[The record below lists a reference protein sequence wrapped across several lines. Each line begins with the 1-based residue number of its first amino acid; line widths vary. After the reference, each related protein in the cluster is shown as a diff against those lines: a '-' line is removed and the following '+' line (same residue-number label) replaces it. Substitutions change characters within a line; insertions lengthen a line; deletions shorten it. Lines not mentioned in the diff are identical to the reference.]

1 MTKRWMLG
9 AVLAAVLLVPVAARA
24 HEGHAHKVMGT
35 VTART
40 TATQFEMKTPEG
52 KVVTVTL
59 NPKTT
64 FARGK
69 QKVDG
74 ADVKVGE
81 RVVVVVASEKEMIAT
96 SVTMAAPTPT
106 VAKK

>member
-9 AVLAAVLLVPVAARA
+9 AVLAAVLLVPIAARA

-35 VTART
+35 VTAR

-96 SVTMAAPTPT
+96 SVTMAELTPT

>member
-1 MTKRWMLG
+1 MMHTLVRAL
-9 AVLAAVLLVPVAARA
+9 AVVALLALPAMALA

-35 VTART
+35 VTARS
-40 TATQFEMKTPEG
+40 ADQFEMKTPEG
-52 KVVTVTL
+52 KVVTVKL

-69 QKVDG
+69 QKVGG

-81 RVVVVVASEKEMIAT
+81 RVVVEVASEKEMIAT
-96 SVTMAAPTPT
+96 SVTMAAATPT

>member
-1 MTKRWMLG
+1 MMHNLVCAL
-9 AVLAAVLLVPVAARA
+9 AVVALLASPAMALA
-24 HEGHAHKVMGT
+24 HEGHPHKVMGT
-35 VTART
+35 VTVRSAD
-40 TATQFEMKTPEG
+40 QFEMKTPEG
-52 KVVTVTL
+52 KIVTVKL

-69 QKVDG
+69 QKVGG

-81 RVVVVVASEKEMIAT
+81 RVVVEVASEKEMIAT